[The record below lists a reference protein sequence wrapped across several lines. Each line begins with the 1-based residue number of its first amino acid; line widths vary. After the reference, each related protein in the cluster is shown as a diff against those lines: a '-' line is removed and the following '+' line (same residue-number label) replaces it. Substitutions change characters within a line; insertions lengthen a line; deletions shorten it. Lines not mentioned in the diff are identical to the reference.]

1 MAKPSLASFASG
13 GCDYSL
19 RETYKRK
26 AEPQTLDSARLC
38 EGFPQLSAGRAS
50 CEAQRRMVVCSSAG
64 RSTEADRPVSCQVVV
79 PAVLQ
84 PTGAPPLT
92 VSSRRAGWP
101 IGERASAE
109 NWTNL
114 GRSLFDTDTGSHRS
128 LRSKYFW
135 QQEAAHVQL
144 NWDPSNLC
152 EAQAALKER
161 MPEQV
166 PAQESSASPKGPGMK
181 FPDKWPK
188 LPGLAASLPV
198 IRNIRTKTDT
208 HN

>member
-1 MAKPSLASFASG
+1 
-13 GCDYSL
+13 
-19 RETYKRK
+19 
-26 AEPQTLDSARLC
+26 
-38 EGFPQLSAGRAS
+38 
-50 CEAQRRMVVCSSAG
+50 MVVCSSEG

-114 GRSLFDTDTGSHRS
+114 GRSLFDTDAGSHRS
-128 LRSKYFW
+128 PRSKYFW
-135 QQEAAHVQL
+135 QPEAAHVQL
-144 NWDPSNLC
+144 NKDPSNLC

-166 PAQESSASPKGPGMK
+166 PAQESSASPRGPGMK

-198 IRNIRTKTDT
+198 LLNIRTKTDT
-208 HN
+208 HNSKMDPDTQFCTTILDNTLNRLGLWFGSSAPRRCQQSFSATCSLYNASKG